1 MHGSKGAGRAF
12 TIFALLMVGV
22 MVLGSIVVFGGSIF
36 GGTAHDAVPTR
47 GEDALDEEVRE
58 LETRVA
64 ENPDDGESAAVLANI
79 YAQEGR
85 NEEAFPLFERALEQ
99 DPDDAGVRLA
109 FGIALFRSGN
119 EFDARVQLERAYEL
133 ESDKSGPAYYLGQLE
148 ENREEPDLDAARR
161 WYEIAIEA
169 SPDSL
174 VADQARTRLEE
185 LDAEPGDEPTPTAE

>member
-1 MHGSKGAGRAF
+1 MQGSSGPGRAF
-12 TIFALLMVGV
+12 TIFAFIMVAV

-36 GGTAHDAVPTR
+36 GGTSDHGNPTEVDDLSR
-47 GEDALDEEVRE
+47 EVRE

-64 ENPDDGESAAVLANI
+64 ENPDDGESAGVLANI

-85 NEEAFPLFERALEQ
+85 HEEAFPLFERAIEQ

-109 FGIALFRSGN
+109 FGIALFRAGN

-148 ENREEPDLDAARR
+148 ENRQDPDLAAARS
-161 WYEIAIEA
+161 WYEAAIEA

-185 LDAEPGDEPTPTAE
+185 IEMQLQGTATPSE